1 VSESEFGKLL
11 RMYRQ
16 RKEMN
21 QKQLAK
27 RAGIN
32 NSFVSHLESE
42 DGTARPS
49 QKVVRDLA
57 DALNLT
63 KDETRI
69 FLAAADFIDT
79 PDDADRARI
88 EKVLPEKLRALPSL
102 INELTE
108 LETRHLEDIIE
119 FYSQQVQKRSS
130 RK

>member
-1 VSESEFGKLL
+1 
-11 RMYRQ
+11 MYRQ